1 MKNSTAVSAFTA
13 LGQELRLNVFR
24 LIVQR
29 ANKGVTPSEIVELL
43 GIPGA
48 TLSFHL
54 KELNNAGLVSFERH
68 SRRLIYRPEL
78 QFMNELL
85 EFLSENCCGGVPCGM
100 PLKAVTLTSPKTKIL
115 KGAKA

>member
-54 KELNNAGLVSFERH
+54 KELTNARLVSFERH

-85 EFLSENCCGGVPCGM
+85 EFLSENCCGGIPCGM
-100 PLKAVTLTSPKTKIL
+100 PPKMVTLAPPKTK
-115 KGAKA
+115 KSKVEKA